1 MSFFGQLLAGAAAG
15 GAGGYI
21 KDSEDEERAAA
32 QKALKQEQYAQQL
45 ALQRERQQDR
55 IDMFNLG
62 QAGKTST
69 SRSSSGSG
77 GSDDPLQ
84 DLLFSA
90 KTPEEQDRALGY
102 IRSLAGDDAAMRVS
116 ENVFGRL
123 PTKERQYETIDALGD
138 GTAGGTTSV
147 AERASYDRD
156 QGQKELQRF
165 YALIANKGQTKSH
178 AEGESQYFATD
189 MRTTAID
196 QQLRRGKSLVEAT
209 DVGARVADPA
219 EYDRNQA
226 NRERIDASIK
236 NANTRATTTSDTTD
250 LKGRASL
257 IKDIEGQIVDLLK
270 ITGDEMRYNDEAR
283 KQAAEML
290 PLKRAELA
298 ELKRNGAA
306 TATVSKPT
314 ANWTPTGGAP
324 RPAGKVPTIDE
335 LRAKYSR

>member
-1 MSFFGQLLAGAAAG
+1 MSFFGQLLAGATAG

-21 KDSEDEERAAA
+21 KDREDEERAAA
-32 QKALKQEQYAQQL
+32 QLELKRSQYDQARLMQEDRQAFSREMAL
-45 ALQRERQQDR
+45 DR
-55 IDMFNLG
+55 
-62 QAGKTST
+62 A
-69 SRSSSGSG
+69 SRSSGSSSG
-77 GSDDPLQ
+77 GGGDDPLFGM
-84 DLLFSA
+84 LRAA

-178 AEGESQYFATD
+178 AEGEALYFGNDA
-189 MRTTAID
+189 RTAAVT
-196 QQLRRGKSLVEAT
+196 QELKRGKSLVEAT
-209 DVGARVADPA
+209 DVGARVADPEA
-219 EYDRNQA
+219 YDRNQA
-226 NRERIDASIK
+226 NRERITASVT
-236 NANTRATTTSDTTD
+236 NAQTRANTTSDTAD

-298 ELKRNGAA
+298 ELKRNGGTTSAGA
-306 TATVSKPT
+306 PKPT
-314 ANWTPTGGAP
+314 ANWTATGGTP
-324 RPAGKVPTIDE
+324 RPAGKVPTLDE
-335 LRAKYSR
+335 LRAKHSR